1 MDIENV
7 YKELWISYPWI
18 WKSEEKNR
26 YLQPYVNEEYIV
38 MQYLKYSKQ
47 NFED

>member
-1 MDIENV
+1 MNFIPMDLEIRR
-7 YKELWISYPWI
+7 
-18 WKSEEKNR
+18 KNR